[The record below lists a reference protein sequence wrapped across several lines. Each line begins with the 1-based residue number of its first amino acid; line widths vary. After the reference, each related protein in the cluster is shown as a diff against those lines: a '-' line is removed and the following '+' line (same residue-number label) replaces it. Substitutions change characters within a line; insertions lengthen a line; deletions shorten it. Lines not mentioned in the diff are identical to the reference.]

1 MSSLP
6 ACQVSWILRARVC
19 LIVCLAA
26 ACWEIPVA
34 RAVEMDGL
42 RWPPDVH
49 GLRAPFEFL
58 EISKGFID
66 IIYL

>member
-34 RAVEMDGL
+34 CAVEMDGL
-42 RWPPDVH
+42 RWPPDVR
-49 GLRAPFEFL
+49 GLQAPFEFL

-66 IIYL
+66 IIYS